1 MKRILKGDFIVNG
14 DERRQKI
21 MNLIQKSDV
30 PVSGTALA
38 KELDVSR
45 QLIVQDIALL
55 RASRHNI
62 ISTNRGYIVTSER
75 SCKRV
80 FKVCHTDAEIEDELI
95 TIVDHGGRVIDVFV
109 EHRVYGQFKA
119 PLPISSKRD
128 ILLFMKSLE
137 HGEATPLKNVT
148 SGFHYHTVEADS
160 EEILDEI
167 QEALAGRGYLLN

>member
-1 MKRILKGDFIVNG
+1 MNG
-14 DERRQKI
+14 DERRQEI
-21 MNLIQKSDV
+21 ISLIQKEKV

-38 KELDVSR
+38 KKLNVSR

-62 ISTNRGYIVTSER
+62 ISTNKGYIITFDV

-80 FKVCHTDAEIEDELI
+80 FKVCHTDAEIEDELA
-95 TIVDHGGRVIDVFV
+95 TIVDHGGKVIDVFV
-109 EHRVYGQFKA
+109 EHKVYGQFKA

-128 ILLFMKSLE
+128 ILLFMKSIE
-137 HGEATPLKNVT
+137 NGEATPLKNVT

-167 QEALAGRGYLLN
+167 QEALAQRGYLLS